1 MFHQKQREKAN
12 SGMTI
17 IEVIFA
23 IVLLL
28 ILVTTAASMIRN
40 GIDLKMAISDQA
52 KATHKLTIAMQK
64 LTDDLQ
70 HAYVL
75 NRKRVELFYAS
86 RMTKALFSLETRGG
100 SARLSFTTKS
110 HRPLRANAKESD
122 MNFVIYELERDKDS
136 EFLSLYRGE
145 SKVLPVNFEE
155 KLQMHLLAK
164 HVKTF
169 RVSAWDGSRWK
180 EDWNSDKAEHRD
192 LIPRMLKVEL
202 EIYETPAVEEVV
214 GAEMNDLPTQFLQT
228 IIYTQGSRGIK
239 QAKQPSKRI
248 KYE

>member
-1 MFHQKQREKAN
+1 MFHRKQIETAG
-12 SGMTI
+12 SGMTLL
-17 IEVIFA
+17 EVIFS

-70 HAYVL
+70 HAFVL
-75 NRKRVELFYAS
+75 NRQRVELFYPS

-100 SARLSFTTKS
+100 SANLRFTTKS
-110 HRPLRANAKESD
+110 HRPIRANAKESD
-122 MNFVIYELERDKDS
+122 MNFVVYALERDKDS
-136 EFLSLYRGE
+136 EFMSLYRGD
-145 SKVLPVNFEE
+145 SKVLPVNFDSDIPM
-155 KLQMHLLAK
+155 QLLVK
-164 HVKTF
+164 HVKAF

-180 EDWNSDKAEHRD
+180 EDWNSDKSEHRD
-192 LIPRMLKVEL
+192 LIPAMLKVEL
-202 EIYETPAVEEVV
+202 EIYETPAADDVV
-214 GAEMNDLPTQFLQT
+214 GAEMNDLPAQFLQT
-228 IIYTQGSRGIK
+228 IIYTQGSRGLK
-239 QAKQPSKRI
+239 QAKQPSNRI